1 MMKKLFK
8 TKKVFVLAG
17 LSAALILTACSDDF
31 LDRTPEDAYNVDDFY
46 QTQAEVEAA
55 ANHLYSR
62 PWFAFVSNVSWGIGE
77 LASGNARTWDARNS
91 EFQTFAITG
100 EHGTLTQ
107 AWESLYAV
115 IAQSNSV
122 INTLPEKVSAD
133 VPDEVVNNSIAEARV
148 IRATA
153 YFYLVRIF
161 GSVPI
166 LEDNTEY
173 VLEPVVPRNPV
184 EDIYEFIKRDLQ
196 FAVENLHDRTG
207 TSLYQV
213 GRVDSNSAKAML
225 AKIHLYQENWPM
237 AYQLANEVINSGAFS
252 LMDEY
257 NDLFLVQNDNNVESV
272 FALQWTDSGVY
283 SEGNSMQSFYGSS
296 GISGFADGWSALGPS
311 ISLQDAYEDND
322 ERFYGTI
329 MAPGAVYP
337 NLNGGYTVPD
347 NINFQGTNVGIKK
360 YVVGQVGGAMMSYPN
375 NTYIMRYAEVLLIKA
390 EAAIMGGGSVEEG
403 LQALNRVRLRAELD
417 PLDSYNLADVFQERR
432 IELALE
438 GEFWYDVIRR
448 GPDFSIPFLAAQEK
462 GTFDNSTTP
471 AAVASEKFTPT
482 MDDLLF
488 PYPSN
493 EIQNNPALLE
503 PPVPFDFGD
512 EN

>member
-1 MMKKLFK
+1 MMIKLFR
-8 TKKVFVLAG
+8 TKKVLVLAG
-17 LSAALILTACSDDF
+17 LTTALILSSCSDDF

-46 QTQAEVEAA
+46 QTEAEVEAA

-62 PWFAFVSNVSWGIGE
+62 PWYSFVSNVSWGIGE

-122 INTLPEKVSAD
+122 INTLPEKASPE
-133 VPDEVVNNSIAEARV
+133 VPENIVNNSIAEARM

-161 GSVPI
+161 GTVPI
-166 LEDNTEY
+166 LEDNTKY
-173 VLEPVVPRNPV
+173 VLEPVVPRNRV
-184 EDIYEFIKRDLQ
+184 EDIYEFIKRDLE
-196 FAVENLHDRTG
+196 FAVENLHDRTQ
-207 TSLYQV
+207 TSQYQT

-237 AYQLANEVINSGAFS
+237 AYQLANDVINSGAFS
-252 LMDEY
+252 LMEDY

-283 SEGNSMQSFYGSS
+283 SEGNSLQSFYGSS

-322 ERFYGTI
+322 ARYYGTI

-337 NLNGGYTVPD
+337 NINGGYTVPD
-347 NINFQGTNVGIKK
+347 NIDFQGTNVGIKK
-360 YVVGQVGGAMMSYPN
+360 YVVGKVGGGMLSYPN
-375 NTYIMRYAEVLLIKA
+375 NTYIIRYAEVLLIKA
-390 EAAIMGGGSVEEG
+390 EAAIMGGGPVDEG
-403 LQALNRVRLRAELD
+403 LKALNKVRERAELEA
-417 PLDSYNLADVFQERR
+417 LESYTREDVFQERR

-448 GPDFSIPFLAAQEK
+448 GPEFSIPFLAAQEK
-462 GTFDNSTTP
+462 GTYDDSTTP
-471 AAVASEKFTPT
+471 ATVASEKFTPT
-482 MDDLLF
+482 VDDLLF